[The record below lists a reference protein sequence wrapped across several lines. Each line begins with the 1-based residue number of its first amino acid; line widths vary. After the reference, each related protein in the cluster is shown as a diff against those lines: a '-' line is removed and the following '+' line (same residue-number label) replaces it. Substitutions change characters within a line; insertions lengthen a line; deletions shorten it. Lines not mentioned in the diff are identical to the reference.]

1 MVIGNICQLTI
12 PYYVV
17 TCCWREM
24 NDAITM
30 LGAGMCRLI
39 PIRYLDE
46 QAPPP
51 DDYAAVRAADRLV

>member
-1 MVIGNICQLTI
+1 
-12 PYYVV
+12 
-17 TCCWREM
+17 M